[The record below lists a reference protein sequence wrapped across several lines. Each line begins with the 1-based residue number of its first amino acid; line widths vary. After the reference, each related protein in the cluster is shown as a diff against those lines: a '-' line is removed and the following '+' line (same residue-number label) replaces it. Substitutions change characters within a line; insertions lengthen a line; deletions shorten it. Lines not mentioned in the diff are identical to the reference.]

1 MGIRCMTRKLVS
13 TYLSPGDLD
22 LGPCSIEQYVA
33 KKDPFRV
40 APTGKIPVSWPH
52 DDKTHHFT
60 GDRYTVF
67 NEALEDSFP
76 AAEDQ
81 TVIFFTLDT
90 ETDTSRWQEAVD
102 YIYEMVNEAAAKAG
116 KTMGV
121 ELENPFNSC
130 TDISSTICPGTS
142 LYRSLLQIEPVVL
155 AEVRKLCPGVWTSI
169 AYHNRQNKFAVT
181 VGVGIQQPTVI
192 VYVMPGSLAS
202 WGEVEAHIR
211 RAIEAVPVEEDVEI
225 ALDILPGFNNP
236 STAPSKAYTPT
247 TSHHPRF
254 QFDIPHVPILGAS
267 IGPQLS
273 DTDSGSLGA
282 IVNFHPRGG
291 GEPRKCFLTAYHV
304 IASGDPI
311 GRAVNDE
318 HGIGL
323 DGRAVDRRIEI
334 ASPAC
339 CDGEHTKEKLAGFVK
354 TSTNPKK
361 SCYAELVA
369 FIEREGVIGEVIH
382 ASGLRYSSAG
392 DRRCRM
398 DWALVA
404 LHPAKDGVLNLPPS
418 ASRFSHPYS
427 DHEESPPYNY
437 YTKPGDVISRSG
449 ELTAFSWAAKFDR
462 GAWGTTGQVNGM
474 KRTVC
479 WGDGVVSKEVEVI
492 PLEFSFAEGG
502 DDGSMVFNA
511 KKEWV
516 GMVVG
521 GDSEYAGYVTP
532 AANIIADIEARTGGT
547 ITLV

>member
-1 MGIRCMTRKLVS
+1 MGIRCMTRKLVSTSVS

-52 DDKTHHFT
+52 DDKTRPFT

-67 NEALEDSFP
+67 NEALEDSTWAVLKRSGIKLCTTAVKKLTPQGFP
-76 AAEDQ
+76 LAEDQ
-81 TVIFFTLDT
+81 TVIFLTLNT

-116 KTMGV
+116 KTMSV
-121 ELENPFNSC
+121 ELQNRFKSY
-130 TDISSTICPGTS
+130 TDISWAICPGTA

-155 AEVRKLCPGVWTSI
+155 AEVRKLCSGVWTSI
-169 AYHNRQNKFAVT
+169 AYHNRQNKSAAA

-225 ALDILPGFNNP
+225 APDILPGFNNL

-247 TSHHPRF
+247 TSHHPKYKL
-254 QFDIPHVPILGAS
+254 DIPAVPTLGAS
-267 IGPQLS
+267 ISPQLS

-282 IVNFHPRGG
+282 VVNFQPRDGQ
-291 GEPRKCFLTAYHV
+291 EPQKCFLTAYHA

-318 HGIGL
+318 LGIGL
-323 DGRAVDRRIEI
+323 DGRALDRRIEI
-334 ASPAC
+334 AYPTS
-339 CDGEHTKEKLAGFVK
+339 CDGEYMKELLAGSAK
-354 TSTNPKK
+354 RSKNPER
-361 SCYAELVA
+361 SSYAHLVA
-369 FIEREGVIGEVIH
+369 LIEREGVIGEVIH

-404 LHPAKDGVLNLPPS
+404 LHPAKDTVFN
-418 ASRFSHPYS
+418 
-427 DHEESPPYNY
+427 SPPNLSNFPSSCQREEDFVWDYPNSL
-437 YTKPGDVISRSG
+437 PGGVISRTG
-449 ELTAFSWAAKFDR
+449 ELTAFSWA
-462 GAWGTTGQVNGM
+462 
-474 KRTVC
+474 
-479 WGDGVVSKEVEVI
+479 
-492 PLEFSFAEGG
+492 
-502 DDGSMVFNA
+502 
-511 KKEWV
+511 
-516 GMVVG
+516 
-521 GDSEYAGYVTP
+521 
-532 AANIIADIEARTGGT
+532 
-547 ITLV
+547 